1 MSNVYEASK
10 PTTETAQVPEKSGC
24 GCWVWGCLS
33 VVVIGIIGIALASY
47 LLYRV
52 AAGQIEKYTSET
64 PQEMPVVE
72 YDEETLTA
80 LETRFDDFKA
90 KLKSGEPTEDLV
102 LTAEDINAMIAKK
115 EDLKGK
121 IFVKI
126 EDGQLKGDVS
136 MPLDNLP
143 LGVGKGRYF
152 NASAAFDVTMANGM
166 LVVNLA
172 DAEVKGEQVPEEFLQ
187 GMRKENLAKD
197 LYNDPDTAKA
207 FRRIESIDVE
217 DGKVVLRVRKEKSA
231 DSENSDETMAGEGS
245 TGDATEG
252 DTPASDTPADD
263 GAGEGKAEDTDGSV
277 GN

>member
-197 LYNDPDTAKA
+197 C
-207 FRRIESIDVE
+207 S
-217 DGKVVLRVRKEKSA
+217 
-231 DSENSDETMAGEGS
+231 
-245 TGDATEG
+245 
-252 DTPASDTPADD
+252 
-263 GAGEGKAEDTDGSV
+263 
-277 GN
+277 